1 MDEKKFTLEEVESL
15 IPVLEERFKEIR
27 IQKGYL
33 TKISGEIRKAADQT
47 AFVGGS
53 PYGPSYIKTLDSL
66 NQEIEEIHE
75 EGVVIKDLDKGLCDF
90 PYISNGRTVYLC
102 WKSGETTLQW
112 WHEVEEGFAG
122 RKLLEEL

>member
-1 MDEKKFTLEEVESL
+1 MDEKIFTLEEVESL

-27 IQKGYL
+27 IKKSYL

-47 AFVGGS
+47 ALDGGS

-66 NQEIEEIHE
+66 NQEIEEIHK

-90 PYISNGRTVYLC
+90 SYISNGRTVYLC
-102 WKSGETTLQW
+102 WKSGETSLQW
-112 WHEVEEGFAG
+112 WHEVEDGFTG
-122 RKLLEEL
+122 RKRLEEL